1 MTSVVYLRTI
11 DSIVTFCVGFFA
23 LFRKNTKK
31 KKKKKNETKKI
42 SSEISSRWDY
52 PPVQINSRWGYLL
65 LVKNRLQDIFPL
77 VYLALAFKNYFILKL
92 LEKWKSAHTYYKEL
106 VADKENIFKENIS
119 QNNQVENIK
128 FSKSHEYGVTGMAI
142 KPDIGSYSLIKVSDK
157 QKLKEISEKIQDLV
171 KKIKN

>member
-1 MTSVVYLRTI
+1 MLFFVSASL
-11 DSIVTFCVGFFA
+11 TFFE
-23 LFRKNTKK
+23 KIPN

-157 QKLKEISEKIQDLV
+157 QKLKEISEKNSRFS
-171 KKIKN
+171 KKKKRIKNWFESK

>member
-1 MTSVVYLRTI
+1 MKLS
-11 DSIVTFCVGFFA
+11 F
-23 LFRKNTKK
+23 
-31 KKKKKNETKKI
+31 
-42 SSEISSRWDY
+42 
-52 PPVQINSRWGYLL
+52 

-157 QKLKEISEKIQDLV
+157 QKLKEISEKNSRFSKKDKELKTDLKVSNPETNPEIQRSY
-171 KKIKN
+171 NTYN

>member
-1 MTSVVYLRTI
+1 MKLS
-11 DSIVTFCVGFFA
+11 F
-23 LFRKNTKK
+23 
-31 KKKKKNETKKI
+31 
-42 SSEISSRWDY
+42 
-52 PPVQINSRWGYLL
+52 

-157 QKLKEISEKIQDLV
+157 QKLKEISEKNSRFS
-171 KKIKN
+171 KKKKRIKN